1 MSLLKEASLTTSR
14 RQGKNLSSVKKKFFN
29 YQNRPPCNLLFSVF
43 YSFPLTSP
51 LINPPLVPRF
61 PQQWINALFYY
72 LVAILR
78 NVETRDQEPWA
89 SLVLGRAKVMDTSQ
103 DINGAGNYF
112 YPKN

>member
-1 MSLLKEASLTTSR
+1 LPFTFFRFLLL
-14 RQGKNLSSVKKKFFN
+14 
-29 YQNRPPCNLLFSVF
+29 
-43 YSFPLTSP
+43 PLASP
-51 LINPPLVPRF
+51 LITPPLF
-61 PQQWINALFYY
+61 SALSAAVDKCVIYY

-89 SLVLGRAKVMDTSQ
+89 SLVSGRAKVMDTSQ